1 MAASALA
8 TAFVNI
14 VPGTQDLERY
24 LKTGMPQQGQAGGA
38 ALGDGMKRGFGSK
51 ISGFVAP
58 VAAAFSAVAIGRFVG
73 DMYQSA
79 VEGQKVDSVLG
90 QVADSM
96 GLFGGETNNVVNRLK
111 DFATAQMKLTGTDD
125 DVIKGTQAKL
135 LTFKNLAES
144 ADEAGGMFDRAT
156 KISMDMAAVFG
167 GDASSKAVILGK
179 ALNDPIKGIA
189 SLSRV
194 GVQFTDDQKKMIEGM
209 VASGDMAGAQAMIMK
224 ELETQVGGT
233 AEASATAGEK
243 MKARFDDAIQ
253 SLGTTL
259 MPVFNGIIG
268 FIADSVVPAF
278 EDAAA
283 GVKGFLGWFGDNQ
296 GWLLPV
302 LAGIGTA
309 LLGISI
315 YTAALGVASAVAAAG
330 GLPAIIA
337 ATWAWTAALLA
348 NPVTW
353 IILGIAALVAAIVA
367 LAMNWE
373 AVTAWVSGVWSAFT
387 GWLEMSFESV
397 ANWWNNLWTGISTFV
412 QGVWNGIVAWFSG
425 ALQWLVDLFMNW
437 TLLGQVIK
445 NWDAIKG
452 AFTGAWKG
460 ITSWFSGALDSFTR
474 FWQNAWT
481 GIGNFVGDVFGNI
494 VGFVKAP
501 LNAIIGLVNKAIGAI
516 NQIKVDIPD
525 WVPGLGGQTLGFN
538 IPKIPALAKGGFV
551 DSPTTALIGEAGP
564 EVVTP
569 LKDFERMMGIG
580 DGAGKTINYYAAPN
594 QSIDSEQ
601 ALFTAIKRAK
611 VVASW

>member
-1 MAASALA
+1 MATSALA
-8 TAFVNI
+8 TAFVNL
-14 VPGTQDLERY
+14 VPGTQQLETY
-24 LKTGMPQQGQAGGA
+24 LKTGVTPLAENAGGNMA
-38 ALGDGMKRGFGSK
+38 KGMSSGFGSK
-51 ISGFVAP
+51 IKGLLGP
-58 VAAAFSAVAIGRFVG
+58 MAAAFTVVGVGRFVG

-79 VEGQKVDSVLG
+79 IEGQKVDSVLG
-90 QVADSM
+90 KVADSM
-96 GLFGGETNNVVNRLK
+96 NLFGGETDSVVNRLK
-111 DFATAQMKLTGTDD
+111 DFATSQMKLTGTDD
-125 DVIKGTQAKL
+125 DVIKGAQAKL

-144 ADEAGGMFDRAT
+144 AGEAGGMFDRAT
-156 KISMDMAAVFG
+156 VISQDMAAVFG
-167 GDASSKAVILGK
+167 GSASDKAVILGK

-209 VASGDMAGAQAMIMK
+209 VKAGDMAGAQGLIMK

-243 MKARFDDAIQ
+243 MKARWEDAVQ
-253 SLGTTL
+253 NMGTVL
-259 MPVFNGIIG
+259 MPVFNGVISFIG
-268 FIADSVVPAF
+268 DSLVPAF
-278 EDAAA
+278 EDAIA

-296 GWLLPV
+296 GWLIPV

-309 LLGISI
+309 LLAMSI
-315 YTAALGVASAVAAAG
+315 YTTALGVAAAIAAAG

-353 IILGIAALVAAIVA
+353 IILGIGLLVAAIVA
-367 LAMNWE
+367 LAMNWST
-373 AVTAWVSGVWSAFT
+373 VTAWVSNVWSTFT
-387 GWLEMSFESV
+387 TWLSNSFKAV
-397 ANWWNNLWTGISTFV
+397 GDWWNSLWTGISNFV
-412 QGVWNGIVAWFSG
+412 QSAWTGIVNWFKG
-425 ALQWLVDLFMNW
+425 ALQWLVDLFLNW
-437 TLLGQVIK
+437 TLLGQIIK

-460 ITSWFSGALDSFTR
+460 ITSWFSGALNSFTT

-481 GIGNFVGDVFGNI
+481 GIGDFVGGVFKNI
-494 VGFVKAP
+494 VGFVKSP
-501 LNAIIGLVNKAIGAI
+501 LNAIIGLVNQAIGAI
-516 NQIKVDIPD
+516 NGLKIDIPD
-525 WVPGLGGQTLGFN
+525 WVPGLGGKKLGFN
-538 IPKIPALAKGGFV
+538 IPKIPALAAGGFV
-551 DSPTTALIGEAGP
+551 TQPTTALIGEAGP

-569 LKDFERMMGIG
+569 LKDFERMMNIG
-580 DGAGKTINYYAAPN
+580 DNAGKTINYYAAPN

>member
-1 MAASALA
+1 MASSALA
-8 TAFVNI
+8 TAFVNL
-14 VPGTQDLERY
+14 VPGTQQLETY
-24 LKTGMPQQGQAGGA
+24 LKTGVGPLADTAGGNMA
-38 ALGDGMKRGFGSK
+38 KGMSSGFGSK
-51 ISGFVAP
+51 IKGLLGP
-58 VAAAFSAVAIGRFVG
+58 MAAAFTVVGVGRFVG
-73 DMYQSA
+73 DMYNSA
-79 VEGQKVDSVLG
+79 IEGQKVDAVLG
-90 QVADSM
+90 KVADSM
-96 GLFGGETNNVVNRLK
+96 GLFGGQTDTVVNRLK
-111 DFATAQMKLTGTDD
+111 DFATEQMKLTGTDD
-125 DVIKGTQAKL
+125 EVIKGAQAKL
-135 LTFKNLAES
+135 LTFKNLAAS
-144 ADEAGGMFDRAT
+144 AGEAGGMFDRAT
-156 KISMDMAAVFG
+156 KISQDMATVFG

-209 VASGDMAGAQAMIMK
+209 VKSGDMAGAQALIMK

-243 MKARFDDAIQ
+243 MKARFDDAIE
-253 SLGTTL
+253 SLGASL

-268 FIADSVVPAF
+268 YIADNVVPAF
-278 EDAAA
+278 ESAVE

-315 YTAALGVASAVAAAG
+315 YTTALGVAAAIAAAG

-337 ATWAWTAALLA
+337 STWAWTAALLA

-353 IILGIAALVAAIVA
+353 IILGIGLLVAAIVA
-367 LAMNWE
+367 LAMNWD

-387 GWLEMSFESV
+387 AWLEMSFKAV
-397 ANWWNNLWTGISTFV
+397 GDWWNNLWSGISKFV
-412 QGVWNGIVAWFSG
+412 QGVWNGIVAWFGG

-437 TLLGQVIK
+437 TLLGQIIK

-460 ITSWFSGALDSFTR
+460 ITSWFSGALDSFTK
-474 FWQNAWT
+474 FWKDAWT
-481 GIGNFVGDVFGNI
+481 GIGDFVGGVFKNI
-494 VGFVKAP
+494 VSFVKAP
-501 LNAIIGLVNKAIGAI
+501 LNAIIGLVNNAIGAI
-516 NQIKVDIPD
+516 NSLKIDIPD
-525 WVPGLGGQTLGFN
+525 WVPGIGGGTLGFN

-569 LKDFERMMGIG
+569 LKDFERMMGI
-580 DGAGKTINYYAAPN
+580 DGGNGKVFNYYAAPN
-594 QSIDSEQ
+594 NSLDSEQ
-601 ALFTAIKRAK
+601 ELFTAMKRAK

>member
-1 MAASALA
+1 MASSALA
-8 TAFVNI
+8 TAFVNL
-14 VPGTQDLERY
+14 VPGTQQLESY
-24 LKTGMPQQGQAGGA
+24 LKTGVGPLADNAGGNMA
-38 ALGDGMKRGFGSK
+38 KGMSAGFGSK
-51 ISGFVAP
+51 IKGLLGP
-58 VAAAFSAVAIGRFVG
+58 MAAAFTVVGVGRFVG
-73 DMYQSA
+73 DMYNSA
-79 VEGQKVDSVLG
+79 VEGQKVDAVLG
-90 QVADSM
+90 KVADSM
-96 GLFGGETNNVVNRLK
+96 GLFGGETGNVVDRLK
-111 DFATAQMKLTGTDD
+111 DFATEQMKLTGTDD

-135 LTFKNLAES
+135 LTFKNLAAS

-179 ALNDPIKGIA
+179 ALNDPVKGIA

-209 VASGDMAGAQAMIMK
+209 VKSGDMAGAQALIMK

-243 MKARFDDAIQ
+243 MKARFNDAIQ
-253 SLGTTL
+253 SLGTEL
-259 MPVFNGIIG
+259 MPVFNGIVG
-268 FIADSVVPAF
+268 YIADNVVPAF
-278 EDAAA
+278 ETAVT

-315 YTAALGVASAVAAAG
+315 YTTAMGIAAQIAAAG
-330 GLPAIIA
+330 GMPAIIA
-337 ATWAWTAALLA
+337 STWAWTAALLA

-353 IILGIAALVAAIVA
+353 IILGIALLVAAIVA
-367 LAMNWE
+367 LALNWD
-373 AVTAWVSGVWSAFT
+373 AVTTWVSGVWSAFT
-387 GWLEMSFESV
+387 TWLADSFKAV
-397 ANWWNNLWTGISTFV
+397 GNWWNDLWTGISTFV
-412 QGVWNGIVAWFSG
+412 QGVWNGIVAWFGG

-460 ITSWFSGALDSFTR
+460 ITSWFSGALDSFVG
-474 FWQNAWT
+474 FWEDTWT
-481 GIGNFVGDVFGNI
+481 GIGDFVGSVFRGI

-501 LNAIIGLVNKAIGAI
+501 LNAIIGLVNGAIGAI
-516 NQIKVDIPD
+516 NNLKIDIPD
-525 WVPGLGGQTLGFN
+525 WVPGIGGGVLGFN

-551 DSPTTALIGEAGP
+551 NQPTTALIGEAGP